1 MRLWHDSESDFVTSD
16 DSLSA
21 SDFVEE
27 NEVQVVWAKIGKGW
41 KGPKASFRKGDGS
54 LRIFRWDQEDPKEW

>member
-1 MRLWHDSESDFVTSD
+1 
-16 DSLSA
+16 LSA